1 MEKLKVLFFAEGA
14 TLAHVVRPLMLAKG
28 LNPACFDVALCRPE
42 SFSKFTN
49 GLTFP
54 VLDLECQESDV
65 FTRKLDRGSPLYDF
79 STLCR
84 YVEADL
90 IAKSPTSSLGI
101 SASPFRPA
109 PVFVQFPISPSAM
122 LTGVP
127 NGCSPRP
134 CPSWVSLAMHQSSS
148 VNSCFAE

>member
-14 TLAHVVRPLMLAKG
+14 TLAHVVRPLMLARG
-28 LNPACFDVALCRPE
+28 LDPTNFDVILCRPK
-42 SFSKFTN
+42 SFSKFTS
-49 GLTFP
+49 GLSFP

-90 IAKSPTSSLGI
+90 VLIDSEKPDVIVGDFRLSLSV
-101 SASPFRPA
+101 SARLRSCLLYT
-109 PVFVQFPISPSAM
+109 SPS
-122 LTGVP
+122 
-127 NGCSPRP
+127 PRDRTRSRM
-134 CPSWVSLAMHQSSS
+134 PSSA
-148 VNSCFAE
+148 